1 MSQEVVIM
9 KNDSLKYLVPAA
21 GGLGL
26 VLRIL
31 LYATGIDG
39 RGLLVRGHW
48 ASTALCILSVAV
60 LAGAFL
66 FTRKMD
72 GKVDHEAAYPAS
84 KAAALGAFAAMIGI
98 GITTVS
104 EFATFSNRLH
114 LIVWLLGL
122 CSAVFMGWMGICRL
136 GGKKPSVLLGATVCL
151 YFALRMVSRYQRWS
165 ADPQLYDYCF
175 YLMAYAALMLTAY
188 QHAAFDADM
197 GNHRNLWFFSL
208 MAGYLCCVSL
218 KGISDAALLLGC
230 GIWAFTNLTT
240 QVPQEMPPEC
250 PAEVQGNEEDDL

>member
-1 MSQEVVIM
+1 M

-60 LAGAFL
+60 LVGAFI
-66 FTRKMD
+66 FTRKLD

-98 GITTVS
+98 GITTVMGFG
-104 EFATFSNRLH
+104 EFSTRLH
-114 LIVWLLGL
+114 LIIWVLGL
-122 CSAVFMGWMGICRL
+122 CATICMGIIGFCRL
-136 GGKKPSVLLGATVCL
+136 TGKTPTFLLYAVLCV
-151 YFALRMVSRYQRWS
+151 YFALRMVSGYQNWS
-165 ADPQLYDYCF
+165 ADPQLQDYCY
-175 YLMAYAALMLTAY
+175 YLLAYVTLMLTAY
-188 QHAAFDADM
+188 HHAAFHV
-197 GNHRNLWFFSL
+197 GVGKHRSVWFFSL
-208 MAGYLCCVSL
+208 MAMYFCIVSL
-218 KGISDAALLLGC
+218 LGTTELYLLLGC
-230 GIWAFTNLTT
+230 GIWAFTNTT
-240 QVPQEMPPEC
+240 RPSARHYRQQRKQDPD
-250 PAEVQGNEEDDL
+250 GNENSQ

>member
-1 MSQEVVIM
+1 M
-9 KNDSLKYLVPAA
+9 KNTDSLRYLAPAA

-26 VLRIL
+26 VLRIA

-60 LAGAFL
+60 LVGAFL
-66 FTRKMD
+66 VTRKLD
-72 GKVDHEAAYPAS
+72 GPVDHGAAYPVS
-84 KAAALGAFAAMIGI
+84 KAAAVGAFAAMAGI
-98 GITTVS
+98 GITTVT
-104 EFATFSNRLH
+104 EFATFSTRLH

-122 CSAVFMGWMGICRL
+122 CSAVFMGLIGICRL
-136 GGKKPSVLLGATVCL
+136 TGKKPSFLLGATVCL

-175 YLMAYAALMLTAY
+175 YLMAYVALMLTAY

-197 GNHRNLWFFSL
+197 GSHRALWLCSL
-208 MAGYLCCVSL
+208 MAVYLCCVSL
-218 KGISDAALLLGC
+218 KDTPDTLLLLGC
-230 GIWAFTNLTT
+230 GIWAFTNLTRISVCPCQPAT
-240 QVPQEMPPEC
+240 PQE
-250 PAEVQGNEEDDL
+250 NEETDGRNEA